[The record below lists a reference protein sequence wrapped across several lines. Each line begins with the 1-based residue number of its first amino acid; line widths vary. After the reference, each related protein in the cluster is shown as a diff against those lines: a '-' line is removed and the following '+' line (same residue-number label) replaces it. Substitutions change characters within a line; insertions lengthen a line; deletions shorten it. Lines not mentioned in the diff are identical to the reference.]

1 MRSSISCC
9 DRFIL
14 LELEENFLEFTTKF
28 FDDTQP
34 ILSVVRKQELC
45 RLEDALKLFVSPI
58 ANHRIGGL
66 LPLTSRISENHSSPR
81 VQLSHTKRC
90 YSTSFLSTTKGCIQ
104 YTITLLNSVICHI
117 VNSLVSSVSNLNP
130 IVLPDPN
137 PESGIRSPK
146 LAAHSDSA
154 YFINYGNF
162 F

>member
-14 LELEENFLEFTTKF
+14 LEMEENFLEFTTKF

-117 VNSLVSSVSNLNP
+117 VNSLVSSLKSQSHCTP
-130 IVLPDPN
+130 RSQSGIRN
-137 PESGIRSPK
+137 PESQTRSSFGFCLLHK
-146 LAAHSDSA
+146 LW
-154 YFINYGNF
+154 
-162 F
+162 